1 MKIYDKPI
9 QLYATINGLVNQH
22 SKGDNF
28 FTMFMILCNNAIM
41 THAKDD
47 KYEYALNYIN
57 LAIYLLR
64 YNEENGYKFLPQMYA
79 DLIKYAFADDDIIKA
94 YKEIEYIR
102 IA

>member
-1 MKIYDKPI
+1 M
-9 QLYATINGLVNQH
+9 
-22 SKGDNF
+22 DNF
-28 FTMFMILCNNAIM
+28 MNGPMEE
-41 THAKDD
+41 HEDD
-47 KYEYALNYIN
+47 V
-57 LAIYLLR
+57 LAISGSIEHIIY